1 MTNLIGLSLG
11 RYHILEQLGEGGM
24 ATVYKAFDTR
34 LEREVAVK
42 IIRKDVFSPVVLE
55 RVLKRFEREAKSL
68 ARLSHPNIVK
78 VLDYGDY
85 EGSPY
90 LVLEYLPGGTLK
102 GRLGKPLPWTEATR
116 LLLPI
121 ARALEYAHQQGVIHR
136 DVKPSNILITT
147 SGEPM
152 LTDFGIAKL
161 LEADEG
167 QTLTATGVGIGTPEY
182 MSPEQGMGREIDA
195 RADVYSLGIVFYE
208 LVTGH
213 KPYVA
218 DTPMA
223 VVLKHV
229 TDPLPRPQ
237 RFVPDL
243 PDAVEKVLLKALAKE
258 PQNRYPT
265 MEAFAGGME
274 RLAAEA
280 GKGLPRVTMP
290 KTPPKVDTRATI
302 LQEADTRA
310 TILQEADT
318 EATCDQGVESVIP
331 PTFPPRPEP
340 AQPSRT
346 WRWLLPVGIAAL
358 LLAVCGVVAGVIWI
372 INSGLLA
379 KNQPVETQP
388 SGPSGGVELA
398 ETLTASGAL
407 PTSTAPLLAT
417 ATLPLAESGSTAAP
431 VATSTPIPTP
441 TFTLVPTQPSL
452 DPTGKIVYS
461 CQMSRLS
468 DFNEICLMNADG
480 SNYRQLTSNGANN
493 GYASLSPDGKSIIYS
508 SNVSGSWQIYEMNPS
523 NGSTQQLTFGPDQAS
538 APEISPDG
546 RYLVYKHSDADTQLD
561 SIWVMSRDGGNP
573 HQVYSA
579 GWDPVWSPDGSQI
592 LFASGSLDQPQLYVV
607 NSDGSGRRQLTNQGD
622 LRGRSDWSVS
632 GLIALYAGTAWHRNI
647 FTMNSNG
654 SGIAQITD
662 GGNSQAPSFSPDGNW
677 IAFTAYFDNMNDANG
692 CEIYIMRADGSDRQR
707 LTYNNYCDWQPRWGP

>member
-1 MTNLIGLSLG
+1 MSNLIGQSLG

-24 ATVYKAFDTR
+24 AIVYKAYDTR
-34 LEREVAVK
+34 LERDVAIK
-42 IIRKDVFSPVVLE
+42 IIRTDQFAPAMLE
-55 RVLKRFEREAKSL
+55 RILKRFEREAKSL

-85 EGSPY
+85 ESSPY

-102 GRLGKPLPWTEATR
+102 QRLGKPVSYQEATR
-116 LLLPI
+116 MLLPI
-121 ARALEYAHQQGVIHR
+121 ARALAYAHQQGIIHR

-280 GKGLPRVTMP
+280 GKGLPRATMP
-290 KTPPKVDTRATI
+290 KTPPKVDT
-302 LQEADTRA
+302 QE

-318 EATCDQGVESVIP
+318 EATRDQSVESVIP
-331 PTFPPRPEP
+331 PTLPPRPEP
-340 AQPSRT
+340 VQPARA
-346 WRWLLPVGIAAL
+346 WRWLLPVGIAAS
-358 LLAVCGVVAGVIWI
+358 LLAVCGVVVGVIWAL
-372 INSGLLA
+372 NGGLLP

-388 SGPSGGVELA
+388 SGPILP
-398 ETLTASGAL
+398 ASGAL

-431 VATSTPIPTP
+431 VATSTQIPTP

-452 DPTGKIVYS
+452 NPTGKIVYT
-461 CQMSRLS
+461 CQISRLS

-493 GYASLSPDGKSIIYS
+493 GYASLSPDGKSIVYA
-508 SNVSGSWQIYEMNPS
+508 SNVSGSWQIYEMYLS

-677 IAFTAYFDNMNDANG
+677 IAFTAYFDNMNDAHG

>member
-1 MTNLIGLSLG
+1 MTNLIGQSLG

-42 IIRKDVFSPVVLE
+42 VIRVDQFSPAVLE
-55 RVLKRFEREAKSL
+55 RVLKRFEREAKSMS
-68 ARLSHPNIVK
+68 RLSHPNIVK

-102 GRLGKPLPWTEATR
+102 RRLGKPLPWSEAIR

-121 ARALEYAHQQGVIHR
+121 AHALEYAHQQGVIHR

-195 RADVYSLGIVFYE
+195 RADVYSLGIVLYE

-258 PQNRYPT
+258 PQNRYPG
-265 MEAFAGGME
+265 MEMFAENLE
-274 RLAAEA
+274 RLASEA
-280 GKGLPRVTMP
+280 VKGSPRAALPPTSRRE
-290 KTPPKVDTRATI
+290 DTQATI
-302 LQEADTRA
+302 LQETDTQA
-310 TILQEADT
+310 TR
-318 EATCDQGVESVIP
+318 DQDIDSVLFKTIP
-331 PTFPPRPEP
+331 PPKKP
-340 AQPSRT
+340 AQTARS
-346 WRWLLPVGIAAL
+346 WRKWLPAGIAVFL
-358 LLAVCGVVAGVIWI
+358 FIVCGGMVAVVWI
-372 INSGLLA
+372 MNGG
-379 KNQPVETQP
+379 PTRGDGTVETQP
-388 SGPSGGVELA
+388 LA
-398 ETLTASGAL
+398 PIVSENG
-407 PTSTAPLLAT
+407 TSTTNTEPT
-417 ATLPLAESGSTAAP
+417 AVAIIQPEVVTSTSAP
-431 VATSTPIPTP
+431 VATSTQISIPTSILLPPP
-441 TFTLVPTQPSL
+441 TNTKVPTKPSSN
-452 DPTGKIVYS
+452 PTGKIVFT
-461 CQMSRLS
+461 CQMSRLA
-468 DFNEICLMNADG
+468 DYNEICLMNVDG
-480 SNYRQLTSNGANN
+480 SNYYQLTSNGSNN
-493 GYASLSPDGKSIIYS
+493 VYASLSPDGKSVVYASKIT
-508 SNVSGSWQIYEMNPS
+508 GTWQIYEINLS
-523 NGSTQQLTFGPDQAS
+523 SGSTWKITSGTGDS
-538 APEISPDG
+538 TAPEISPNG
-546 RYLVYKHSDADTQLD
+546 QEIAYHYSDPID
-561 SIWVMSRDGGNP
+561 SIWVMNRDGNNP
-573 HQVYSA
+573 HKIYSP

-592 LFASGSLDQPQLYVV
+592 LFASGNIGQAQLYII
-607 NSDGSGRRQLTNQGD
+607 NSNGSNRQQITNQNN
-622 LRGRSDWSVS
+622 LPGRSDWSIG
-632 GLIALYAGTAWHRNI
+632 GLITFYTGTSWMKNI

-654 SGIAQITD
+654 SGVTQVTD
-662 GGNSQAPSFSPDGNW
+662 GGNSQGPSFSPDGNW
-677 IAFTAYFDNMNDANG
+677 IVFTGYFDNMNDMNG
-692 CEIYIMRADGSDRQR
+692 CEIYIMRVDGSDMKR